1 MHQEATM
8 KTPHRRQFLRLAAG
22 AAALSAVS
30 CIPWAQAYPARP
42 VRLVVGYPAGGSP
55 DIVARLI
62 GQRLQERLGQPF
74 VIENRPG
81 ANANIGTQV
90 VVSAPSDGYTLLL
103 ATTANVINTALYVLN
118 FNFIR
123 DIVPVATMMSVPLA
137 LVVHPSVPANTV
149 PELIAYA
156 KANPGKLN
164 MASPDIGNLGH
175 VAGELFK
182 FMASVDMV
190 HVPYRGSAS
199 LLPDLIRGQVQL
211 TFAGIPS
218 SIAYIKAGKARA
230 LAVTG
235 ATRSEVLPDVP
246 TVGEFL
252 PGFEAINWYGV
263 GAPKT
268 TPAEVVDRLNK
279 EINAALADPKIKDR
293 LTDLGGMILGGSP
306 SDFGKLIADET
317 EKWRKV
323 TCAANINPNPKQC

>member
-1 MHQEATM
+1 MPYIA
-8 KTPHRRQFLRLAAG
+8 R
-22 AAALSAVS
+22 
-30 CIPWAQAYPARP
+30 AQTYPTRP

-81 ANANIGTQV
+81 ANANIGTEAV
-90 VVSAPSDGYTLLL
+90 VRAPSDGYILLL
-103 ATTANVINTALYVLN
+103 ATTANVINTALYDKLN

-123 DIVPVATMMSVPLA
+123 DIVPVATIMSVPLA

-156 KANPGKLN
+156 KANPGKLS
-164 MASPDIGNLGH
+164 MASPGIGNAGH
-175 VAGELFK
+175 VSGELFK
-182 FMASVDMV
+182 MIAGVDMV
-190 HVPYRGSAS
+190 HVPYRGSA
-199 LLPDLIRGQVQL
+199 LVLPELIGGQVQL

-218 SIAYIKAGKARA
+218 SIEYIKAGKARA

-246 TVGEFL
+246 TVGDFL
-252 PGFEAINWYGV
+252 PGFEATTWYGMV
-263 GAPKT
+263 APKN
-268 TPAEVVDRLNK
+268 TPAEIVGKLNR
-279 EINAALADPKIKDR
+279 EINAIIIDAKIDSQLA
-293 LTDLGGMILGGSP
+293 DLGGSILPGSP
-306 SDFGKLIADET
+306 VDFGKLLVDET

-323 TCAANINPNPKQC
+323 ICAANITPAC